1 MSIII
6 FSLTFGLSTSYA
18 WAVSSR
24 LILGLTNG
32 IMAALRVSLNEVCGP
47 KHVLVGMNYL
57 NSCRAISMVVGTGV
71 GGLLAQPAVHYPSLF
86 SATGLFGRY
95 PFLLPNLVGAS
106 CALVIMVLV
115 IMYLPETKDY
125 ATIAAQRVFLQQQQ
139 PQQGQQQHASDGVSN
154 GCSEAMANGT
164 DTNRASRDEPPPS
177 SPTGVSDVD
186 DIGEEEEIGIFGRHG
201 LLTTPHVKTLLTL
214 GCVVQSLQIG
224 FEEAY
229 PLFALSTPDVGG
241 LGWNTFQIG
250 KVLVMTGLFMACF
263 QLLFLP
269 PLIKVVGI
277 TNWQRVG
284 FCVGALAFIA
294 IPSVRSFSW
303 NYASLFSASV
313 VVNTF
318 ASCGL
323 AAVTLTMSV
332 GSTTLVPSRMRGK
345 LGGLYNMAES
355 LGRFLGPAGFAISY
369 AWSVSPSSSAARP
382 GWVDF
387 RFVFWAS
394 AVLLAM
400 CAVLAWPTLTAE
412 NLMQGGV
419 EDAVSASISPQSSG
433 SSPRLGL
440 GKGFF
445 RNKNEQPDADVHIE
459 DSLLSTVEIV
469 KRETD
474 MV

>member
-1 MSIII
+1 
-6 FSLTFGLSTSYA
+6 LSY
-18 WAVSSR
+18 R

-95 PFLLPNLVGAS
+95 PFLLPNLVGSS

-125 ATIAAQRVFLQQQQ
+125 ATIAAQRAFLQQQQ
-139 PQQGQQQHASDGVSN
+139 PQQGQQQHTSDGVSN

-177 SPTGVSDVD
+177 SSTGASDVD
-186 DIGEEEEIGIFGRHG
+186 KREEEEIGIFGRHG
-201 LLTTPHVKTLLTL
+201 LLATPHVKTLLTL
-214 GCVVQSLQIG
+214 GCVVQALQIG

-263 QLLFLP
+263 QLLLLP

-303 NYASLFSASV
+303 NYPSLFSASV
-313 VVNTF
+313 AANTF

-323 AAVTLTMSV
+323 AAVTLAMSV

-369 AWSVSPSSSAARP
+369 AWSVSPSSSAA
-382 GWVDF
+382 GLDWVNF
-387 RFVFWAS
+387 RFVFWAT

-412 NLMQGGV
+412 NLMQGGG
-419 EDAVSASISPQSSG
+419 EDAVSASITPQSSG

-440 GKGFF
+440 GRGFF
-445 RNKNEQPDADVHIE
+445 GKKNEQSDADVHIE
-459 DSLLSTVEIV
+459 DSLLSRAEIV

>member
-1 MSIII
+1 MSVIV

-18 WAVSSR
+18 WAISSR

-106 CALVIMVLV
+106 CALVIMALV
-115 IMYLPETKDY
+115 IIYLPETKDY
-125 ATIAAQRVFLQQQQ
+125 ATIAAQRAFLQQQQ
-139 PQQGQQQHASDGVSN
+139 QQQQHTSDGVSN

-177 SPTGVSDVD
+177 SPTGTSDVD
-186 DIGEEEEIGIFGRHG
+186 DEEEETEIGIFARDG
-201 LLTTPHVKTLLTL
+201 LLATPHVKTLLTL
-214 GCVVQSLQIG
+214 GCVVQALQIG
-224 FEEAY
+224 FDEAY

-250 KVLVMTGLFMACF
+250 KVLVMTGFFMACF
-263 QLLFLP
+263 QLLLLP

-294 IPSVRSFSW
+294 IPSVRSLSW
-303 NYASLFSASV
+303 NYSSLFSASV
-313 VVNTF
+313 AVNTF

-323 AAVTLTMSV
+323 AAVTLAMSV

-355 LGRFLGPAGFAISY
+355 LGRFLGPAGFAVSY
-369 AWSVSPSSSAARP
+369 AWSVSPSSSAA
-382 GWVDF
+382 GLDWVNF

-412 NLMQGGV
+412 NLMQGEV
-419 EDAVSASISPQSSG
+419 EDAASASITPQSSG

-440 GKGFF
+440 GKSFF
-445 RNKNEQPDADVHIE
+445 RNKNEQPDADVHME
-459 DSLLSTVEIV
+459 DSLLPRVEIV